1 MTGIFWP
8 KALMRACVHAYHPGL
23 HTQTEGHITKYFLWE
38 WGGYPSQLWSDWE
51 RVFDQG
57 RDDEGRF
64 AQDIF
69 PMLQRVVTE
78 GREGDRVFALFL
90 LGTLAT
96 PEARNLLTSFL
107 NSEHRKEHWASAVA
121 LGRLKEERI
130 FSLLQTFLLESF
142 FLDEFSAEIA
152 KIQATEEVLRL
163 YKQTP
168 REEWRLYRQTL
179 TEDEYA
185 AITYVYRRVIDYLKD
200 TDYEWYLHQRSE
212 CALVLG
218 AWGNPVAVPP
228 LTRALQAAWKM
239 EQAWRYYQGLDEY
252 GPEIWHFFQDRLA
265 FALGQLGA
273 WDALLSLDFP
283 ETYVHVAR
291 VYQVLGALQV
301 DDANIFDGPGVND
314 LFNDSPEYLRTRA
327 SMEQAGMGVE
337 PFVEP
342 ARAKGLLAEHFGL
355 SPVEQQT
362 YLEQFSNAWHERN
375 KGSRL
380 YSSSPVPDDEDPFLD
395 SSLA

>member
-1 MTGIFWP
+1 MTSIFWP
-8 KALMRACVHAYHPGL
+8 KALMQACVHAHDIGL
-23 HTQTEGHITKYFLWE
+23 RSQDERYITSYFLWK
-38 WGGYPSQLWSDWE
+38 WGNYPSQIKPDWE

-57 RDDEGRF
+57 RDDDGRF

-69 PMLQRVVTE
+69 SMLQRAVAE
-78 GREGDRVFALFL
+78 GQEDDRVFALFL

-107 NSEHRKEHWASAVA
+107 HSEHRKERWASAIA
-121 LGRLKEERI
+121 LGRLKEERV

-152 KIQATEEVLRL
+152 KIQATEEALRL

-168 REEWRLYRQTL
+168 REEWRLYKQTL

-185 AITYVYRRVIDYLKD
+185 AITHVYRRVIDYLKD

-239 EQAWRYYQGLDEY
+239 EQTWRYYQGLEEY
-252 GPEIWHFFQDRLA
+252 GPEIWHFFQDCLA

-283 ETYVHVAR
+283 EAHVYVAR

-301 DDANIFDGPGVND
+301 NDANIFDGPGVNY

-327 SMEQAGMGVE
+327 SMEQAGMGAE

-355 SPVEQQT
+355 SAAAQQT
-362 YLEQFSNAWHERN
+362 YLEQFSHAWHERN

-380 YSSSPVPDDEDPFLD
+380 CPPPPAPDEDGPFLD
-395 SSLA
+395 SFSA